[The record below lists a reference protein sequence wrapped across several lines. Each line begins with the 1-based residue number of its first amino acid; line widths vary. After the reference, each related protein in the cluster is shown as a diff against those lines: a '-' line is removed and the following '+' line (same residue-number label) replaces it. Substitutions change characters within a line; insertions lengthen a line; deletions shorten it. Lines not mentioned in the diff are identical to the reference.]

1 MRGGKIEFGD
11 VGNRPYQVVLRVGEL
26 RRGFRA
32 TAHADERA
40 PPPRKHHCLAYR
52 HWRSGG
58 RAGMWRDPAGKRNT
72 PTGRKTSRVLL
83 RPFY

>member
-32 TAHADERA
+32 TAHADERMTPFDQRGMISRWRA
-40 PPPRKHHCLAYR
+40 RKNC
-52 HWRSGG
+52 
-58 RAGMWRDPAGKRNT
+58 
-72 PTGRKTSRVLL
+72 
-83 RPFY
+83 